1 MATPTEKEI
10 ERIIRTAGQAE
21 EDSDFVD
28 SIKLD
33 AQQITGTRYRFRISN
48 AVQTVSE

>member
-33 AQQITGTRYRFRISN
+33 AQQVIGTRYRFRIN
-48 AVQTVSE
+48 EAPENE

>member
-33 AQQITGTRYRFRISN
+33 AQQITGTRYKFRIS
-48 AVQTVSE
+48 VEKQTVSE